1 MKQFKTI
8 AEVKQANKQAGL
20 HFFDKKTMEFFNSR
34 IESTLINKKDNNRQY
49 FITSEQFTG
58 LGEYIG
64 KRLFTIREVKEN
76 GEIKTIGEFQGYNTK
91 QEAKKELKK

>member
-34 IESTLINKKDNNRQY
+34 IESTLIKKEGKQY
-49 FITSEQFTG
+49 FITSEQFSNS
-58 LGEYIG
+58 LSNYIG

>member
-1 MKQFKTI
+1 MKQFKTMQ
-8 AEVKQANKQAGL
+8 EVKQANKQIGN
-20 HFFDKKTMEFFNSR
+20 HFFDKKTMEFFNSK
-34 IESTLINKKDNNRQY
+34 IESSLIEKNEKQY

-58 LGEYIG
+58 PGEYIG
-64 KRLFTIREVKEN
+64 KRLYTIREVKPN